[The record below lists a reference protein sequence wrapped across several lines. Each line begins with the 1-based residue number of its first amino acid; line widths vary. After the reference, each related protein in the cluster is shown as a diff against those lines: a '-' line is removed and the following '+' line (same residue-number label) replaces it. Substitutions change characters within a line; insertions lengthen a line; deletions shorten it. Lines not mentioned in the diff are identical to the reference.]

1 MSSSWTSRWSC
12 ASLFIMARSS
22 RLIAARA
29 RVVLDRAANVTLYQQ
44 GVYDPST
51 GPSVGECF
59 TGRVETLMLAR
70 R

>member
-1 MSSSWTSRWSC
+1 
-12 ASLFIMARSS
+12 MARSS